1 MNYSLRQGT
10 QYVHN
15 HC

>member
-1 MNYSLRQGT
+1 MNHSLRQGT